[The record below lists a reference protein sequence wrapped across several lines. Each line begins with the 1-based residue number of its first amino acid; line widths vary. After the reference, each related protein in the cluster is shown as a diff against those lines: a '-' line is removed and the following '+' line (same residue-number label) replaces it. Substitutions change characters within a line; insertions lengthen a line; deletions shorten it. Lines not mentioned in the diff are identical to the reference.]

1 MTFVG
6 ERYRVKNRSVLV
18 ENSQLASSPYQSP
31 RETELQMSR
40 YLNQKLSFAD
50 LLNFFSLQMTK
61 TQFK

>member
-6 ERYRVKNRSVLV
+6 EGHRVKNRSVLV
-18 ENSQLASSPYQSP
+18 ENSQLASFPYQSP
-31 RETELQMSR
+31 RERELQISR
-40 YLNQKLSFAD
+40 YLNQKFSFAD